1 MTRIYNW
8 LSLVVILELSKLA
21 FTNVIRSN
29 NVCIAN
35 MVKFKMEF
43 TLKQSRR

>member
-8 LSLVVILELSKLA
+8 LSLVVILVLSKLV
-21 FTNVIRSN
+21 FTNSVRSN